1 METTLLLVKVLGI
14 YFIVSGIFVIVHK
27 KTLAQVIADLFE
39 HRAITFLIGI
49 MLVISGSFLVLRES
63 SGSDPLSLLVLI
75 VSWAILLKGIAYLFF
90 PKQLAKM
97 ATRLPKSTFGAVGMM
112 VTLAGLYLLF
122 LVS

>member
-14 YFIVSGIFVIVHK
+14 YFVVSGIFVVIHK
-27 KTLAQVIADLFE
+27 KTLAQVITDLFE

-63 SGSDPLSLLVLI
+63 SGSDPLSLLVLF

-97 ATRLPKSTFGAVGMM
+97 TTKLPKSTFGAVGM
-112 VTLAGLYLLF
+112 VVALAGFYLLF